1 MGTEAISADHPET
14 EHSIS
19 YSLEKVKLG
28 VSSPKSLRLSSPKGA
43 QFFLFSSESWKTYH
57 S

>member
-1 MGTEAISADHPET
+1 MGTEAISADPPET

-28 VSSPKSLRLSSPKGA
+28 VSSPKSLRLSSP
-43 QFFLFSSESWKTYH
+43 
-57 S
+57 